1 MHFLDAWSRL
11 TPLELARTS
20 AVPVFVLISIAFA
33 GRRAALF
40 TSIGLA
46 ACSLFP
52 LGAVVWGVRL
62 AWSLLWLAYARAL
75 ARSADD
81 PPADPSTR
89 RGGLESGAV
98 GLLLGI
104 ALLLLLVAAVARQDL
119 PDAESRDASYGLL
132 LIGLGLIHL
141 MLRRHVL
148 RAAVAFG
155 VMGLGLDQL
164 TRAASAQQLPGDHVP
179 ALVVP
184 AATALAMALVT
195 RIARSRSENGS
206 AWVSGAHDL
215 HD

>member
-11 TPLELARTS
+11 TPLELARTG
-20 AVPVFVLISIAFA
+20 AVPAFVLISIAFA

-40 TSIGLA
+40 TSIALA
-46 ACSLFP
+46 VWSLFP
-52 LGAVVWGVRL
+52 LGAVPWEIRL
-62 AWSLLWLAYARAL
+62 AWSLLWLAYARTL
-75 ARSADD
+75 AKSADD
-81 PPADPSTR
+81 PPPDSSAR
-89 RGGLESGAV
+89 RGGFESGAV
-98 GLLLGI
+98 GLLLGV

-119 PDAESRDASYGLL
+119 PDAESRETSYGLL

-155 VMGLGLDQL
+155 VMGMGLDQL
-164 TRAASAQQLPGDHVP
+164 TRSAAAQQLPVDRARIIAVP
-179 ALVVP
+179 IGA
-184 AATALAMALVT
+184 ALAMALVT
-195 RIARSRSENGS
+195 RIARSRSDNGS